1 MTLKKT
7 DPRKAARPGKS
18 RKPVGELHPRHI
30 DQRLSK
36 VAARVKA
43 GDCIEDAWELFR
55 LQYFPGWRHTTVA
68 GLLGAWSQRQGIKA
82 RFEVR
87 KDRDH
92 DLNII
97 FIVLTAR

>member
-7 DPRKAARPGKS
+7 DARKAAGPGKS
-18 RKPVGELHPRHI
+18 RRLAEKLDPGRI
-30 DQRLSK
+30 DQRLSR
-36 VAARVKA
+36 VAARVQA
-43 GDCIEDAWELFR
+43 GGCIEDAWELFR

-68 GLLGAWSQRQGIKA
+68 GLLGTWSQRQGIKV

-92 DLNII
+92 DLNMI